1 MLHVFDFSGLRGA
14 TPDSHVKVIKD
25 GEEQSVFGITT
36 DEDGDVL
43 IILTNDS
50 KGVRL
55 MYYSDADERDAL
67 LLARDPATIKD
78 PDMLKRYYELREE
91 QDE

>member
-1 MLHVFDFSGLRGA
+1 
-14 TPDSHVKVIKD
+14 
-25 GEEQSVFGITT
+25 
-36 DEDGDVL
+36 
-43 IILTNDS
+43 
-50 KGVRL
+50 

>member
-1 MLHVFDFSGLRGA
+1 
-14 TPDSHVKVIKD
+14 
-25 GEEQSVFGITT
+25 
-36 DEDGDVL
+36 
-43 IILTNDS
+43 
-50 KGVRL
+50 

-78 PDMLKRYYELREE
+78 KELLKRYWRLREE